1 LRVFFFNWKF
11 NFDLI
16 SVQIVSAVLGSI
28 GLQNFASGE
37 GIDVRVNSAFRILMN
52 L

>member
-1 LRVFFFNWKF
+1 
-11 NFDLI
+11 
-16 SVQIVSAVLGSI
+16 VQIVSAVLGSI

-37 GIDVRVNSAFRILMN
+37 GIDVRVNSAFCIFIPFPLGIGE